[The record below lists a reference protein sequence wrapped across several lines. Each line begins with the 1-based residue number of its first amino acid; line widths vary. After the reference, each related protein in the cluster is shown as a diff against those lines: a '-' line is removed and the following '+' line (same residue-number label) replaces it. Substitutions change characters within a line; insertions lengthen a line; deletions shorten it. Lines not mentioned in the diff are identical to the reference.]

1 MVGKMTDYD
10 DLTLE
15 ELMKLATKKMREDD
29 DRKNN

>member
-29 DRKNN
+29 DR

>member
-29 DRKNN
+29 D

>member
-1 MVGKMTDYD
+1 MTDYD

-29 DRKNN
+29 D

>member
-1 MVGKMTDYD
+1 MVGNMTDYD

-29 DRKNN
+29 D

>member
-1 MVGKMTDYD
+1 MVVRMTDYD

-29 DRKNN
+29 D